1 MREIKFRA
9 WDEIE
14 KRMIGWYDR
23 VFTKNN
29 NSSMLCE
36 YPLKN
41 ILESYVKY
49 MQYTGLNDKNG
60 KEIYEG
66 DIVKA
71 WSTGSCGTFEVRWR
85 QGGTPCFILYP
96 AFQNGEMWRLH
107 GTQDKH
113 GNYYDNVEVIG
124 NIYKNPELIK
134 NSTK

>member
-41 ILESYVKY
+41 ISESYVKY